1 MEATQTKKLRGP
13 WVAVAIA
20 ANIVRGLESG
30 DRRFDDAV
38 HWAKLHA
45 EYFNAGKCA
54 LMIAVKM
61 AEAWED
67 ARRAKLLKNCIVEP
81 GTVVKLANGETATVG
96 GGGTYR
102 INGDVYPVTILAVS
116 KKKHRIIYRGAK
128 SHRGLYTED
137 PGAPLKVATLRKWR
151 SDNPEDWSYCPRYSN
166 YSFVYTR
173 GYDSKL
179 DPSF

>member
-1 MEATQTKKLRGP
+1 MEATQKKLRGP

-20 ANIVRGLESG
+20 SNIVRWLKSG
-30 DRRFDDAV
+30 ERRFDDVV
-38 HWAKLHA
+38 HWAKLDA
-45 EYFNAGKCA
+45 EHNNAGKCA
-54 LMIAVKM
+54 MMIAVKI
-61 AEAWED
+61 AEAHED
-67 ARRAKLLKNCIVEP
+67 AKRAKLLKNCIVEL

-116 KKKHRIIYRGAK
+116 KKKHRIIYRRAK
-128 SHRGLYTED
+128 SHGGLYTED
-137 PGAPLKVATLRKWR
+137 LDAPLKVATLRKWR

-166 YSFVYTR
+166 YSFVYTG
-173 GYDSKL
+173 GYDSKF